1 MLDSLLAAYFLL
13 QLFDGWTTYE
23 ILLLGG
29 YERNPLVRMAMET
42 LGIIPALILY
52 KALGI
57 VAGVLV
63 YSTGY
68 VWPLGAMTVFMLGI
82 CTNNCLVLRRLD
94 KQ

>member
-42 LGIIPALILY
+42 LGI
-52 KALGI
+52 

>member
-1 MLDSLLAAYFLL
+1 MLDALLAAFFVL
-13 QLFDGWTTYE
+13 QVFDGWTTHE
-23 ILLLGG
+23 IIKLGG

-63 YSTGY
+63 YSTGT
-68 VWPLGAMTVFMLGI
+68 LGAMWLIVVFMVGI
-82 CTNNCLVLRRLD
+82 VVNNEMVIRRL
-94 KQ
+94 K